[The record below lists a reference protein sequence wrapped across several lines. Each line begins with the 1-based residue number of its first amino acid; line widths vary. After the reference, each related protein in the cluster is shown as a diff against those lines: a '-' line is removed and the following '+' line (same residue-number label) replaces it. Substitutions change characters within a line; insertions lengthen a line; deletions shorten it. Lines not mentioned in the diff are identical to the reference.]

1 MNDARKPFIMAVI
14 HFPDPAQAQEKPHK
28 SLLVK
33 TLKYLMQFKNS
44 LIKFLNLQHP
54 L

>member
-1 MNDARKPFIMAVI
+1 MNDARKPFIMVVL
-14 HFPDPAQAQEKPHK
+14 HLPDPAQAQEKPHK

-33 TLKYLMQFKNS
+33 TLKK
-44 LIKFLNLQHP
+44 LNAVLKIA